1 MTISLAGIRFRN
13 VLEEQGGPVERIE
26 AGQFMVRGRPWFQ
39 ANAYL
44 KRGCIPERGPGLYS
58 NADGSGANRCPVK
71 AQHMAISEAM
81 ERWAYHA
88 TFASAG
94 AADYGFDVDPSTNGM
109 AAFPGFLARQARRRA
124 YLEAVERFS
133 IISWW
138 EGFLRG
144 RLISTDWPEVDAVLI
159 DGPDGGFTAITF
171 AQTWEGYAVG
181 HAADVSISGACE
193 RAIVEMERHARVV
206 RYWHAE
212 NDPQARAAGVQ
223 DRRSLFFS
231 TEDGMAQI
239 RRRIGAKPSAPPPPF
254 EIVCDREI
262 PGPWAQYSTVWRVAV
277 RPPSLRFLSADDTYF
292 FC

>member
-1 MTISLAGIRFRN
+1 MPISLAGIRFRN

-26 AGQFMVRGRPWFQ
+26 AGQFMVRGRSWFQ

-44 KRGCIPERGPGLYS
+44 KPGFTPNRGPGLYS
-58 NADGSGANRCPVK
+58 SADGSGANRCPVK

-88 TFASAG
+88 TVGSTS
-94 AADYGFDVDPSTNGM
+94 AADFGFDIDPSTNGM
-109 AAFPGFLARQARRRA
+109 AAFPGLLARQARRRA
-124 YLEAVERFS
+124 YLEAIERYS

-138 EGFLRG
+138 EQLAEG
-144 RLISTDWPEVDAVLI
+144 RLISTDWPDVDAVLI

-171 AQTWEGYAVG
+171 TRTKDGYAIG
-181 HAADVSISGACE
+181 HAADESISGACE
-193 RAIVEMERHARVV
+193 RAIVEMERHSRVV

-212 NDPQARAAGVQ
+212 NEKSAKPAGVQ

-231 TEDGMAQI
+231 TEEGMAQI
-239 RRRIGAKPSAPPPPF
+239 RGRIGAKPTAPPPPV

-262 PGPWAQYSTVWRVAV
+262 PGPWGQYSTVWRVAF
-277 RPPSLRFLSADDTYF
+277 RPPSRRFLTADDTYF